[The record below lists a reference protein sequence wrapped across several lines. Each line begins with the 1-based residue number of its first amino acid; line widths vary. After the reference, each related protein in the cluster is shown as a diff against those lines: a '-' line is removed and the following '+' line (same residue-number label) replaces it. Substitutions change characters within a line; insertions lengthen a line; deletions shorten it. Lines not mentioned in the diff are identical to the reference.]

1 LEPRFAYNVYFY
13 SLREQ
18 YVQYN
23 KSSIGWLKLKTEWDY
38 TRLASSYL
46 LRPQYSTELV
56 NAIFSISTSE
66 PGGKSADI
74 GAGVGHLTKHHL
86 RAGLEV
92 TAVEPNDEMRRLG
105 IQETESKCIWLEGT
119 GEETKIGSKSVQLVT
134 FGSSFNV
141 CNQALALHES
151 HRILVEK
158 GWFACLWNHR
168 DLTDPIQA
176 SIESIIQ
183 THIPEYEYGSRRE
196 DQSKIII
203 ESGLFNNPVF
213 LQSSVVHEQSLK
225 DCVIAW
231 RSHATLQRQ
240 AGGKFEEIINDIETY
255 LHGDTCP
262 TDNHNMIKV
271 PYQTVCW
278 VAQAI

>member
-1 LEPRFAYNVYFY
+1 M
-13 SLREQ
+13 
-18 YVQYN
+18 
-23 KSSIGWLKLKTEWDY
+23 KTDWDY
-38 TRLASSYL
+38 TSLASSYL

-56 NAIFSISTSE
+56 NAIFAISSSS

-92 TAVEPNDEMRRLG
+92 VAVEPNDEMRRLG
-105 IQETESKCIWLEGT
+105 MKETVSKCIWLEGT
-119 GEETKIGSKSVQLVT
+119 GENTKIESKAVKLVT

-141 CNQALALHES
+141 CDQALALNES
-151 HRILVEK
+151 HRILEDN

-168 DLTDPIQA
+168 NLSDPTQA
-176 SIESIIQ
+176 RIESIIQ
-183 THIPEYEYGSRRE
+183 GHIPEYNYGSRRE
-196 DQSKIII
+196 DQSQVIIN
-203 ESGLFNNPVF
+203 SGLFKNPIF
-213 LQSSVVHEQSLK
+213 LQSRVVHEQSID

-240 AGGKFEEIINDIETY
+240 AEGKFEEIINDIETY
-255 LHGDTCP
+255 LLSDACP
-262 TDNHNMIKV
+262 TNNLNMIKI
-271 PYQTVCW
+271 PYETVCW